1 VSAREDR
8 RLTWSGEPNAEEDQV
23 EEAAEAG
30 EACGVRRTRSVVV
43 FASGK
48 LWRERSGRPARL
60 TGGRH
65 TGAESTAAAAG
76 EADEAPPAVEG
87 RRAEEESE
95 EPVDDDAE
103 VCCSGAQRAE
113 SGIIR
118 SRGPLA

>member
-1 VSAREDR
+1 MSAREDR

-48 LWRERSGRPARL
+48 LPARL

-76 EADEAPPAVEG
+76 EAND
-87 RRAEEESE
+87 RRRS
-95 EPVDDDAE
+95 VLKINGTRR
-103 VCCSGAQRAE
+103 CC
-113 SGIIR
+113 
-118 SRGPLA
+118 